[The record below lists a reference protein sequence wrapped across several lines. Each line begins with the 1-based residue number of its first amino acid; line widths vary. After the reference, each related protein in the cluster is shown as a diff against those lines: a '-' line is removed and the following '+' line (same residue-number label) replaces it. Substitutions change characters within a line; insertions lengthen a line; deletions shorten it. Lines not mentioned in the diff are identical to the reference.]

1 VRIGVVKR
9 GCLAR
14 KLAAQDVQNAAPIF
28 RKAMPAEYCLLL
40 KLSECRRS
48 RIFLLAPSDAI
59 PCTLL
64 TNLPQESCPLYPRKR
79 TCAVQEAMSAMG
91 QKQTCAAHGSCPPR
105 AQRRKSFQGLLGRQI
120 GHWRSRYRV
129 FDHRG
134 GRRGVRRDPDI
145 IGRQAKSYSAA
156 ALCFSPAI
164 ASLIAVCT
172 SQWRDRTTASMR
184 SRNSRRLSGGSSL
197 ASVITA

>member
-1 VRIGVVKR
+1 
-9 GCLAR
+9 
-14 KLAAQDVQNAAPIF
+14 
-28 RKAMPAEYCLLL
+28 MPCTANWLL
-40 KLSECRRS
+40 KMFKTQPRYLGKRCLPNIACCSSLASVKS

-184 SRNSRRLSGGSSL
+184 SRNSRRLSGGSSSL
-197 ASVITA
+197 RSSPLEIPD